1 MGVNE
6 KIIEKTIYFLAF
18 SAIFILLL
26 ITIFIFK
33 EGVPFL
39 FNYGVLKIIFRSSWS
54 PSDQEFGIFA
64 MIIGSIYITL
74 GALIVGIPLGVACAI
89 YLCEFAHKRTR
100 LIIKPTIEL
109 LAGIPSVV
117 YGFMGMI
124 VLAPIIR
131 SFLGGSGLSIL
142 SASLVLG
149 IMILPTIISISMDSL
164 MALPKT
170 YKEGSIALGA
180 TTWQTVIM
188 VLLPAA
194 KSGIIAGIILGLGR
208 AIGETMAV
216 IMIAGNSLKIP
227 VSVLDSTRTM
237 TAGIALEMGYAIG
250 NHRIALFAMAV
261 ILFIFILLLN
271 SLVTFIFQK
280 K

>member
-1 MGVNE
+1 
-6 KIIEKTIYFLAF
+6 
-18 SAIFILLL
+18 
-26 ITIFIFK
+26 
-33 EGVPFL
+33 
-39 FNYGVLKIIFRSSWS
+39 
-54 PSDQEFGIFA
+54 